1 MVGAVVAYSLVG
13 LHGVSFWL
21 SVPLAVA
28 ACGALG
34 LVVEYVTLRPLR
46 RRQAPAS
53 AALISTIGLALILVN
68 LVEQARPRTA
78 LSWLWRDGANSVRFP
93 PRSVPHTTWHLGGL
107 ALPSTKVAILVV
119 SVLLMF
125 VLARVIQGTH
135 TGRALRAVAENPRA
149 ARLLGI
155 DVDRVVTRTVVAS
168 SALGGLAGILF
179 GLALSDIS
187 PYIGRDQMELRGLA
201 VIVLGGMGSITGT
214 AVGGYALGLV
224 EVVALLV
231 FGTNVRAGVAF
242 AVLFGVLV
250 LRPQGLMGRSLD
262 TRA

>member
-1 MVGAVVAYSLVG
+1 
-13 LHGVSFWL
+13 
-21 SVPLAVA
+21 
-28 ACGALG
+28 
-34 LVVEYVTLRPLR
+34 
-46 RRQAPAS
+46 
-53 AALISTIGLALILVN
+53 
-68 LVEQARPRTA
+68 
-78 LSWLWRDGANSVRFP
+78 
-93 PRSVPHTTWHLGGL
+93 
-107 ALPSTKVAILVV
+107 
-119 SVLLMF
+119 MF